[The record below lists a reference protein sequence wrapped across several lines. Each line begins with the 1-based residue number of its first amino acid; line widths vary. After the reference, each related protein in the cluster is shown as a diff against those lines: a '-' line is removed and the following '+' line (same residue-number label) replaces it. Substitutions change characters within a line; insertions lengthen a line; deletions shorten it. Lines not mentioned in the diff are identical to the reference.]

1 MVDTFCDRL
10 NKILPWG
17 HVAVDATPQT
27 KVRSSRTFSSVR
39 LSALCQDPHGCK
51 IGKCLVEVDIPETLA
66 DIIQLSCL
74 IFMGA

>member
-1 MVDTFCDRL
+1 MSADRS
-10 NKILPWG
+10 
-17 HVAVDATPQT
+17 Q
-27 KVRSSRTFSSVR
+27 RTFSSVS
-39 LSALCQDPHGCK
+39 LSALCQDPHGRK